1 MRPAY
6 RLVVEG
12 TQDITGTVQGRLLS
26 MEITD
31 KAGVKSD
38 RLTLVLDDRDG
49 ILAIP
54 RTGAN
59 VEVSI
64 GYEGSVLTRMGNY
77 VVDEVEVAGP
87 GRTMTIRAN
96 AADMTGGIKSPK
108 ERSFDNITFGDLVST
123 IAREHGLTP
132 SIPQDLATRQL
143 EHVDQTESDMQL
155 LTRVAADQGATVK
168 VADKRLVVAKRASGS
183 TASGKTLPPVTIR
196 SDQCDSWSCTFSE
209 RGKYKSVQAYYHD
222 KGAAQRKSVT
232 AGSGTPKLTLK
243 NSYSSQQEAQRAAD
257 SKFQTLSRGTSKVN
271 IQGLIG
277 DPLMSAEKIATLVDF
292 RTGVDG
298 SDWVVDE
305 VTHSLSD
312 SGYTCTVSL
321 ESKD

>member
-6 RLVVEG
+6 RLIVDG

-38 RLTLVLDDRDG
+38 RLTLTLDDRDG
-49 ILAIP
+49 LLQIP

-64 GYEGSVLTRMGNY
+64 GYLGGALARMGSY
-77 VVDEVEVAGP
+77 VVDEVEVSGP
-87 GRTMTIRAN
+87 GRMMTIRAN
-96 AADMTGGIKSPK
+96 AADMTGGIKAPK
-108 ERSFDNITFGDLVST
+108 ERSFDDVTLGDIVKKVAS
-123 IAREHGLTP
+123 EHNLTP
-132 SIPQDLATRQL
+132 SIPQDLASRQL
-143 EHVDQTESDMQL
+143 GHVDQSESNMQL
-155 LTRVAADQGATVK
+155 LTRLAADQGATVK
-168 VADKRLVVAKRASGS
+168 IADKRLVVAKRAAGA
-183 TASGKTLPPVTIR
+183 TASGKTLPAAIIR

-209 RGKYKSVQAYYHD
+209 RGKYKAVKAYYHD
-222 KGAAQRKSVT
+222 KAAAQRKSVT
-232 AGSGTPKLTLK
+232 AGSGDPKLELK
-243 NSYSSQQEAQRAAD
+243 NSYATQQEAQRAAD
-257 SKFQTLSRGTSKVN
+257 SKFQTLSRGTSKVT

-277 DPLMSAEKIATLVDF
+277 DPLMSAEKIATLVGF

-298 SDWVVDE
+298 SNWVVDE
-305 VTHSLSD
+305 VTHSLND
-312 SGYTCTVSL
+312 SGYVCSLQL